1 MPSKFKHE
9 RSKKKSMKS
18 GKKAIENAAGDSPVG
33 RNKKRGRPKKALSG
47 TIEGPTAATIPVA
60 EVRREAEQVEQE
72 EMQKETEVKTPE
84 KKPREHAE
92 EEEEEEDEVVQE
104 SPESSQHTPEPEQ
117 NKPAPADVDIANF
130 VVDTKVGPMTVSK
143 FRHLVEQM
151 LRRRLT
157 MYAHSDNKVRD
168 EYRVLT
174 SVFNDATLIA
184 KYLRREIRNSFM
196 LVTDDAIVNACQL
209 VTVRSEDLELC
220 AGIDDM
226 GISFYQKYKNNSRLA
241 EVAFDL
247 TKEVFDETQRIKRE
261 NQHIKS
267 NIDRHSA
274 YPSSSLLSSSNA
286 PPFLTKVESFLFQLP
301 EKDLNELLEMVL
313 FEDDGCD
320 FE

>member
-1 MPSKFKHE
+1 MPPKFKHE

-33 RNKKRGRPKKALSG
+33 RNKKRGRPKKALNG
-47 TIEGPTAATIPVA
+47 AIEGPTAATTPVA
-60 EVRREAEQVEQE
+60 EVKREAEQVEQE

-92 EEEEEEDEVVQE
+92 EEEEDEVVQE
-104 SPESSQHTPEPEQ
+104 SPQSSQHTPEPEQ
-117 NKPAPADVDIANF
+117 KKLAPADIDIANF

-174 SVFNDATLIA
+174 SVVNDATSIA
-184 KYLRREIRNSFM
+184 NM

-220 AGIDDM
+220 AGINDM
-226 GISFYQKYKNNSRLA
+226 GISFYQNYKNNSRLA

-267 NIDRHSA
+267 NVDRHSI
-274 YPSSSLLSSSNA
+274 YSFNSLLLSSNA

-313 FEDDGCD
+313 FEDDDCD